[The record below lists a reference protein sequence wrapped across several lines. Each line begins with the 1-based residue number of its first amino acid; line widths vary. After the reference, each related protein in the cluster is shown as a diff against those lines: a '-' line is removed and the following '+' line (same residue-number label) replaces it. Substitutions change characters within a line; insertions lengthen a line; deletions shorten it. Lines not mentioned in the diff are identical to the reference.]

1 MIPAV
6 ADPSSLSPAEL
17 VAELEAQLRP
27 LEVELA
33 EAWWQSN
40 TESSPAADERRIAAE
55 LARREFLAD
64 PARFAAVRAA
74 RDAVAPDTDLLV
86 RRQLDVL
93 HDGFVP
99 HQVPADLRRAI
110 VELET
115 RVESTFN
122 NFRGQI
128 DGRRVDDNAIA
139 EILRTSDDSDARR
152 AAWEA
157 SKQIGPEVAERI
169 RELAR
174 LRNQA
179 AQALGARDHFALA
192 LATGELDEDRL
203 FATLD
208 DVDRATADPF
218 AEWKREV
225 DERLAT
231 RFGCAVDDLRPW
243 HYDDPF
249 FQNPPAEGA
258 VSIDHLF
265 TDADLEALTVRTYD
279 GLGLDVRAVLGRSD
293 LYAREGKSQHAFCI
307 DIDRAG
313 DVRVLC
319 NVEPS
324 ERWMDTML
332 HEFGHAI
339 YDRESDRSLPWL
351 VRGAAH
357 ALTTEGIAML
367 MGRLPRD
374 PVWLREV
381 AAVDDATIDE
391 IAGALAEARRA
402 ALLVFARWVLVM
414 TNFERSL
421 YADPDAD
428 LDTLWWDL
436 VEHHQLVRRPDGR
449 RAPDWAA
456 KIHLAAAPVYYQN
469 YLYGELFASQL
480 DATLR
485 DRAGGIVDRAAAGA
499 LLRDDVFAP
508 GASLRWDA
516 LVERATG
523 APLTAAHL
531 ARQLERRPS

>member
-1 MIPAV
+1 V
-6 ADPSSLSPAEL
+6 ADLSSLSPAEL
-17 VAELEAQLRP
+17 VADLEAQVRP

-74 RDAVAPDTDLLV
+74 REAVSADTDPLL

-128 DGRRVDDNAIA
+128 DGRRVDDNTIA
-139 EILRTSDDSDARR
+139 EILRTSDDSAERR

-208 DVDRATADPF
+208 DVDRATAAPF
-218 AEWKREV
+218 TEWKHEV
-225 DERLAT
+225 DERLAA
-231 RFGCAVDDLRPW
+231 RFAVTIADLRPW

-279 GLGLDVRAVLGRSD
+279 GLGLDVRSVLGHSD

-339 YDRESDRSLPWL
+339 YDRECDRSLPWL

-367 MGRLPRD
+367 MGRLPRE
-374 PVWLREV
+374 PAWLRQV
-381 AAVDDATIDE
+381 AAVDDTVVDE

-449 RAPDWAA
+449 HAPDWAA

-499 LLRDDVFAP
+499 LLRDEVFAP

-523 APLTAAHL
+523 ASLSAEHM
-531 ARQLERRPS
+531 ARQLGRDGL